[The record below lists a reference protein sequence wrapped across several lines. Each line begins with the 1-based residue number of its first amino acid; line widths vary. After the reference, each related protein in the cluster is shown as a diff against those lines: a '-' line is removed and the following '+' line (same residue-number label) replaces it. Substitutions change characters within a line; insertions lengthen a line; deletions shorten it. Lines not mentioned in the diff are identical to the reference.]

1 LTTLHTHL
9 EVAAQG
15 CLSCR
20 GSQTDKHLRV
30 DDVNFFFEPREACR
44 NFSCARLLVDS
55 ALSLGNPLEVF
66 DHIGH
71 VSLCSTDAGRLKSF
85 VEHSSSRAHER
96 LTLEIFI
103 VSRLLSHQQCSRG
116 TPAFTKNGLGGI
128 FEQRATLTASGRFS
142 ERVDGDFGN

>member
-1 LTTLHTHL
+1 MRS
-9 EVAAQG
+9 A
-15 CLSCR
+15 S
-20 GSQTDKHLRV
+20 
-30 DDVNFFFEPREACR
+30 
-44 NFSCARLLVDS
+44 VDS

-128 FEQRATLTASGRFS
+128 FEQRVTLTASGRFS
-142 ERVDGDFGN
+142 ERVDGDFGGKKLKRADCGNGSRRHEFNYGRALRHADNA